1 VTVPPPVLLLVREAA
16 VLEAIHALA
25 DAREGAGPPVL
36 VTEVEGNLAEAIA
49 RAIKQSKG
57 QPLGVIATTHAEVI
71 EAIEDGADDG
81 CVAAGLDLD
90 SFVAFVDRVL
100 LRAWRRRDFENARAD
115 ALHGEKLAVLGTLV
129 ASVAHEINNPLA
141 VVVLMWQSLRSR
153 VETLLRAQREISR
166 LASREGPAT
175 AEELRELEALVPAA
189 AGSHDV
195 ETVFDDG
202 AAALDTIRDIV
213 RGLRIYAHGNRD
225 EILEPVDIPDLI
237 DQVVRLVVRAIAT
250 DAVLEKDY
258 EQDLPTLLLP
268 RTKLTQVITNLLLN
282 AAQAISQ
289 VKRPIHRVRVS
300 ARCDEESLA
309 ISVSDTGP
317 GIPPENIERIFDPFF
332 SSKRF
337 DGSVGGSGLGLSI
350 SRSILQGVGG
360 DLVAESV
367 HGQGA
372 TFIAIFPIA
381 GRRVQRVEPSERAM
395 APTEAPA
402 SQGRRG
408 RLLVVDD
415 DERILKSVALAL
427 HGRYDVTLAGDGQEA
442 IDLLSSGSGPDAVLS
457 DVSMP
462 IVDGPALYDWLR
474 RERPALATR
483 LVFMTASVYDAQAQR
498 AAKTGRPLLEKP
510 FTRERVLSVLR
521 EVARGR

>member
-1 VTVPPPVLLLVREAA
+1 M
-16 VLEAIHALA
+16 LEAIHALA

-49 RAIKQSKG
+49 RTIKQSKG

-71 EAIEDGADDG
+71 EAIEAGADDG
-81 CVAAGLDLD
+81 SVATGLDLD
-90 SFVAFVDRVL
+90 SFVAFVDRIL
-100 LRAWRRRDFENARAD
+100 LRARRRRDFENARAD

-153 VETLLRAQREISR
+153 VEALLRTQRELSQ
-166 LASREGPAT
+166 
-175 AEELRELEALVPAA
+175 PAA
-189 AGSHDV
+189 PGLVDV
-195 ETVFDDG
+195 ETLFDDG

-237 DQVVRLVVRAIAT
+237 DQVLRLVVRAIAT

-289 VKRPIHRVRVS
+289 MKRPVHRVRVS

-350 SRSILQGVGG
+350 SRSILHDVGG

-372 TFIAIFPIA
+372 TFIALLPIA
-381 GRRVQRVEPSERAM
+381 GRRVERAERSERAERA
-395 APTEAPA
+395 APSTEAPA
-402 SQGRRG
+402 SSGRRG

-427 HGRYDVTLAGDGQEA
+427 HGRYDVILAGDGQEA

-462 IVDGPALYDWLR
+462 NVDGPALYDWLC
-474 RERPALATR
+474 RERPALAAR

-510 FTRERVLSVLR
+510 FTRERVLSLLR
-521 EVARGR
+521 EVAGHR